1 MILAEA
7 RRLVRARLAQRDND
21 SEALEADLLL
31 GAVTGLDR
39 GALIARSEQPL
50 TDTQQHQL
58 EGLISRRIAGEPIA
72 HLLGAR
78 EFWSLSLRVNP
89 AVLIPRPETE
99 TLVEH
104 ALAALPEDFALRVA
118 DLGTGSGA
126 IAAALAH
133 ERPRWTLFA
142 VDAAA
147 GALAVAADNCSR
159 LGLPNLVLVQC
170 DWTSTL
176 ACNALDAIVSNPPY
190 VREDDAHLSQGD
202 LRFEP
207 RSALTAGTDGLAAI
221 RTIVAD
227 APRCLRP
234 GGLLALEHGWDQA
247 HAVRDLLRARGFD
260 AVRTFHDLAGH
271 ERVTSARL
279 PRIGPGA

>member
-1 MILAEA
+1 
-7 RRLVRARLAQRDND
+7 
-21 SEALEADLLL
+21 
-31 GAVTGLDR
+31 VTALDR
-39 GALIARSEQPL
+39 GALIARSERLL
-50 TDTQQHQL
+50 TDAQQHQL
-58 EGLISRRIAGEPIA
+58 EGLAARRIAGEPIA

-104 ALAALPEDFALRVA
+104 ALTTLPEMSALRVA

-133 ERPRWTLFA
+133 ERPHWMLFA

-147 GALAVAADNCSR
+147 AALAVASDNRAR
-159 LGLPNLVLVQC
+159 LNLPNLVFVQG
-170 DWTSTL
+170 DWATALAST
-176 ACNALDAIVSNPPY
+176 CLDAILSNPPY
-190 VREDDAHLSQGD
+190 VREDDPHLSRGD

-207 RSALTAGTDGLAAI
+207 RSALAAGADGLAAI

-247 HAVRDLLRARGFD
+247 HAIRALLLAQGFD
-260 AVRTFHDLAGH
+260 AVRTFRDLAGH
-271 ERVTSARL
+271 ERVTSGRL
-279 PRIGPGA
+279 SGT